1 MAKKDGFSNS
11 IGGKSGSA
19 GYTGTSIKEGG
30 GSFSK
35 GQGKSCNSEG
45 LSPVAPAMKLPT
57 TRPPNKHSGDKM

>member
-30 GSFSK
+30 G
-35 GQGKSCNSEG
+35 GILEG
-45 LSPVAPAMKLPT
+45 PREALQQ
-57 TRPPNKHSGDKM
+57 